1 MFLATKTFVQK
12 TIYFSLLVQLITTIV
27 SLDGI
32 FVELKSEDKVLQD
45 ILILEAIVQFIESL
59 FYIWV
64 ILALHN
70 LNKVTPRRYIDWT
83 FSTPIML
90 VTTVVFMKYKE
101 LKEKG
106 YDSTFRIWDFFKSDK
121 ENIKKIILY
130 NGLMLLCGFLG
141 EAGILDKRIGIPVG
155 FIFFYLSF
163 NLIYQEYARKTRE
176 GSNLFKF
183 LLVVWGLYGVAAM
196 TNLDTKN
203 VSYNMLDIVSKNF
216 YGLYIYYKI
225 LQIKKEN
232 YQNKSNSDL
241 LG

>member
-1 MFLATKTFVQK
+1 MLLKTNTLVRRTFYYSLAAQ
-12 TIYFSLLVQLITTIV
+12 IITTIV

-106 YDSTFRIWDFFKSDK
+106 YDSTFRIWDFFKS
-121 ENIKKIILY
+121 I
-130 NGLMLLCGFLG
+130 
-141 EAGILDKRIGIPVG
+141 
-155 FIFFYLSF
+155 
-163 NLIYQEYARKTRE
+163 
-176 GSNLFKF
+176 
-183 LLVVWGLYGVAAM
+183 
-196 TNLDTKN
+196 
-203 VSYNMLDIVSKNF
+203 
-216 YGLYIYYKI
+216 
-225 LQIKKEN
+225 
-232 YQNKSNSDL
+232 
-241 LG
+241 

>member
-12 TIYFSLLVQLITTIV
+12 TIYFSLFVQLITTIV

-32 FVELKSEDKVLQD
+32 FVKLRSEDKVLQD

-90 VTTVVFMKYKE
+90 ITTIVFMKYKE

-163 NLIYQEYARKTRE
+163 NLIYKEYAQKTKE

-232 YQNKSNSDL
+232 NQNKPKYDL